1 MDTRSLMFASLSI
14 GIGAT
19 LLMDAWTWLL
29 KRRGVRTLDY
39 AMVGRWVGHW
49 RRGIW
54 RHASIAT
61 AAPVAYE
68 RWAGWSLHYLVGV
81 VFALAFVL
89 LAGEGWLGAPRLGPA
104 LAFGVCTVLL
114 PLCVM
119 QPALGAGLFARR
131 TPTPLLNCLR
141 SVATHLVFGLGLY
154 LAAWVLRG

>member
-1 MDTRSLMFASLSI
+1 MNTLSLMFASLPI
-14 GIGAT
+14 GVGAT

-39 AMVGRWVGHW
+39 AMVGRWVGHV
-49 RRGIW
+49 RRGVW

-61 AAPVAYE
+61 VAPVAYE
-68 RWAGWSLHYLVGV
+68 GLVGWSIHYLAGV
-81 VFALAFVL
+81 VFALVFVL
-89 LAGEGWLGAPRLGPA
+89 LAGEGWLMAPTLWPA

-114 PLCVM
+114 PLCLM

-131 TPTPLLNCLR
+131 TATPLRNCLR
-141 SVATHLVFGLGLY
+141 SVATHSLFGVGLF